1 MARRRRRSGDM
12 TAVKSSHSRRLAF
25 TNLRST
31 TTTTC
36 LFYLLLLVAAAPNL
50 QCASA
55 TINNGGGGGG
65 NVGFHYEAPSDCQWT
80 LMNSSESLSSSSSSS
95 GGGGGNGGIISGSGV
110 EVSLHCRL
118 RTINSQFDQTNFS
131 VVPREHT
138 TALVIE
144 CSDSLL
150 YQRFVRYI

>member
-25 TNLRST
+25 TNLRP

-36 LFYLLLLVAAAPNL
+36 LFYLLLLVAAASNL

-55 TINNGGGGGG
+55 TIN

-80 LMNSSESLSSSSSSS
+80 LMNSSESSLSSSLSSSSSSS

-138 TALVIE
+138 TALTIE

-150 YQRFVRYI
+150 YQRFVHSYI